1 MERLADKV
9 VIVTGA
15 SKGIGAGIAR
25 AMAREG
31 ASVVVNYA
39 SSKTDADR
47 VVEDIVGQG
56 GEAIAVQA
64 DTSSAE
70 DVERLFA
77 ESARAFGPV
86 DVLVNNAGVFRF
98 GPFVETTEESFHWH
112 FNTNVLGPVLTTLA
126 AVKQFGPSGGS
137 VINISSVVGSHARP
151 SATIY
156 SSTKGALDTLTRALA
171 LELGERNIRV
181 NAVAPGHTETEGTK
195 EMFAGDV
202 GVKLAAESP
211 LSRLGQPS
219 DIAAAVVFL
228 ASDDAKW
235 ITGEVLRASG
245 GAI

>member
-202 GVKLAAESP
+202 GAKLAAESP